1 MVRSCPGFGGSG
13 LSLSDLIESAS
24 VGSPAARQSRCEYFS
39 LCRCDASAPARRL
52 TAVVPGPHG
61 VGPHAAVIA
70 QLGQRTRAPVE
81 RSLAG
86 VIECELSGGG
96 GDGGAGREREERE
109 RAGEVHREGERGA
122 DGGGRREDGLA
133 WEW

>member
-24 VGSPAARQSRCEYFS
+24 VGSPVARQCTVSTAVCADLHPR
-39 LCRCDASAPARRL
+39 ARL